1 MGIFGK
7 FKQDTSVTV
16 TEVDR
21 ENYQS
26 FSTPFLKVPES
37 NLSLP
42 FVDARRQ
49 QQNIIRFGDDNM
61 YPQYLNQMYYTSPLH
76 GSICEFKKNVVCGGG
91 YEILDE
97 GLNVKEK
104 VDLYA
109 FEKRMKFRKNLQP
122 TVLDLIVHGRV
133 YFILTLKKGALTRI
147 ERIGAEKVRTNK
159 DKSIYSVNQDW
170 QYVSEIRTYTPYH
183 PECKDGVYIYVYEKT
198 SLGQDIYPLPSYT
211 SAMNWIF
218 LDGEMSY
225 LHKSNI
231 QNSVFPA
238 FMMMFPKK
246 FQSPEEMEMVKNTV
260 ENMKGAKNAGK
271 TAIFS
276 ANAKDQLPE
285 MVAVPTNNNDQL
297 FIQTDGRI
305 DEKICQSHQIDP
317 LLMGIRVSGKL
328 GSGMEL
334 PQLTQTFEKNVILPL
349 REEVEEIFN
358 DFLDIAGI
366 NAEFVCKE
374 FQVIDEKIV
383 DKTQTVKTE
392 E

>member
-1 MGIFGK
+1 
-7 FKQDTSVTV
+7 
-16 TEVDR
+16 
-21 ENYQS
+21 
-26 FSTPFLKVPES
+26 
-37 NLSLP
+37 
-42 FVDARRQ
+42 
-49 QQNIIRFGDDNM
+49 
-61 YPQYLNQMYYTSPLH
+61 
-76 GSICEFKKNVVCGGG
+76 
-91 YEILDE
+91 
-97 GLNVKEK
+97 
-104 VDLYA
+104 
-109 FEKRMKFRKNLQP
+109 
-122 TVLDLIVHGRV
+122 V
-133 YFILTLKKGALTRI
+133 YFILTLKKGVLTRI

-170 QYVSEIRTYTPYH
+170 QYVSEIKTYIPYH

-211 SAMNWIF
+211 SAMNWIY

-246 FQSPEEMEMVKNTV
+246 FQSPEEMQMVKNTV
-260 ENMKGAKNAGK
+260 EAMKGAKNAGK

-276 ANAKDQLPE
+276 ANTKEQLPE

-392 E
+392 S